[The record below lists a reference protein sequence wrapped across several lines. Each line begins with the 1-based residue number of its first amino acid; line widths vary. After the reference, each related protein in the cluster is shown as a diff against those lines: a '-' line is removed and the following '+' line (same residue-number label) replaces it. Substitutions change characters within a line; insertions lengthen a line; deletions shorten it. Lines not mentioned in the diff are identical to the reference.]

1 MKETDFA
8 YHLTRFLTVY
18 LPSQRGIKLNT
29 QLSYRDTFS
38 LFLEYCKNEENI
50 RPESLRIS
58 QIDRELVIRFLCWL
72 EENRNCK
79 PATRNQRLAAI
90 HSFFRYL
97 VIESPE
103 KIEQV
108 QQILNIPMKK
118 GEKPMIKYLSLDG
131 TKALLEQPDTT
142 TLSGRRDGTM
152 LTLMYDTGCR
162 VQELVDLRVCDVSI
176 GDSVTIKLTGKGGK
190 SRIVPVMSPTGQL
203 VRQYIDENNLGTPI
217 YRSHPLFTNRSGKK
231 MTRAG
236 VTYILQKYAEMANMK
251 GHDDVDPKL
260 TPHCLRHSK
269 AMHLLQSG
277 INLVYIRDLLGHA
290 DVSTTEVYA
299 RADEKMKRKALEK
312 AYESPSGGE
321 MPTWQKDSSLLEW
334 LKNFGKK

>member
-8 YHLTRFLTVY
+8 YHLTRFLTLY
-18 LPSQRGIKLNT
+18 LPSQRGIKMNT

-38 LFLEYCKNEENI
+38 LFLEYCKSEENI
-50 RPESLRIS
+50 QPESLRIA
-58 QIDRELVIRFLCWL
+58 QIDRELIIRFLSWL
-72 EENRNCK
+72 EEIRNCK

-97 VIESPE
+97 IIETPE
-103 KIEQV
+103 NIERA

-118 GEKPMIKYLSLDG
+118 GENPMIKYLSLDG

-142 TLSGRRDGTM
+142 TIFGRRDGTM

-162 VQELVDLRVCDVSI
+162 VQELVDLRVCDITI

-203 VRQYIDENNLGTPI
+203 IRQYIDENNLGTPV
-217 YRSHPLFTNRSGKK
+217 YRNHPLFTNRSGKK

-277 INLVYIRDLLGHA
+277 VNLVYIRDLLGHA

-299 RADEKMKRKALEK
+299 RADEKMKREALEN
-312 AYESPSGGE
+312 AYESPSDGE
-321 MPTWQKDSSLLEW
+321 MPTWQKDSGLLEW
-334 LKNFGKK
+334 LKKFGKK